1 MNHLSHRFMG
11 KKTPEDYYPR
21 IMGNKATSKPFPLAQ
36 GRPPL
41 FNPKTSA
48 RPHLAFPAFPGQQ
61 QGDWSTQAS
70 RDGRHRVVFLA
81 PRGLCAAAP
90 PPGGPRSDRWR
101 GHKIQSLTAWKG
113 GKGAQCPPQF
123 LDLKKKVLV
132 THALYSLRY
141 ANSHINLNSVV
152 LVGCQFQPGNH
163 WEQLLGWGS
172 PRICISLIW
181 YMRILHSLGLVG
193 LSISTMKLTVSWY

>member
-11 KKTPEDYYPR
+11 NKSPENYRKLLPR

-48 RPHLAFPAFPGQQ
+48 RPHLAFPAFPGQL

-70 RDGRHRVVFLA
+70 WDGRHRVVFLA

-101 GHKIQSLTAWKG
+101 GHIIQSLTAWK
-113 GKGAQCPPQF
+113 AQCPPQF
-123 LDLKKKVLV
+123 LGLKKKVLV
-132 THALYSLRY
+132 KHALYSLRD

-152 LVGCQFQPGNH
+152 LVGCQCQPGND
-163 WEQLLGWGS
+163 WEQLFG
-172 PRICISLIW
+172 
-181 YMRILHSLGLVG
+181 
-193 LSISTMKLTVSWY
+193 

>member
-1 MNHLSHRFMG
+1 
-11 KKTPEDYYPR
+11 
-21 IMGNKATSKPFPLAQ
+21 MGNTATSKPFPLAQ

-48 RPHLAFPAFPGQQ
+48 RPHLAFPAAAGQQ

-101 GHKIQSLTAWKG
+101 GHIIQSLTSCNWFK
-113 GKGAQCPPQF
+113 KCSPQF
-123 LDLKKKVLV
+123 LDLKKKVPV
-132 THALYSLRY
+132 KHALYSLRY

-152 LVGCQFQPGNH
+152 LVGCQCQPGND

-172 PRICISLIW
+172 PRCIEMRLFICISLICPNFW
-181 YMRILHSLGLVG
+181 V
-193 LSISTMKLTVSWY
+193 VSFNWK